1 MLPNRV
7 NTLDFFFSQV
17 RPIYN
22 DTYINFIVCIFKY
35 IYIYIAQKQL
45 TAKAST
51 VCELSSADISVM
63 LPDYEK
69 QFERIEIEVT
79 QMQRA
84 TVMQ

>member
-1 MLPNRV
+1 M
-7 NTLDFFFSQV
+7 
-17 RPIYN
+17 
-22 DTYINFIVCIFKY
+22 
-35 IYIYIAQKQL
+35 AQKQL